1 MTRSQYEVYKAI
13 KKYKKETG
21 ENPRIRDICNI
32 TGTTSS
38 GTIMLHIKNLKKLG
52 YIDYIPKT
60 KRSIKIIKEYK
71 CKYDEILSI

>member
-13 KKYKKETG
+13 KQYKKEYKQ
-21 ENPRIRDICNI
+21 NPRIQDICNI

-52 YIDYIPKT
+52 YIDYTPYT
-60 KRSIKIIKEYK
+60 
-71 CKYDEILSI
+71 